1 MRRLTARHRRLSSAI
16 CGLFFVC
23 VGAHVATSVWAV
35 PPNEREAKVRGDKAK
50 LENDANWIYNDWDKA
65 VAEAKRSNKPLLVI
79 LRCIPCEA
87 CSEFD
92 DQLVRR
98 VDEVRDLMD
107 QFVCVRIVTANGL
120 DLNLF
125 QYDYDQS
132 FHAFLMNA
140 DGTIYGRFGTRSES
154 KDETQDMTMQ
164 GFRRALAL
172 GLAWHKEF
180 PANKDTFAA
189 KHGPQPPVA
198 RPEEYPTLKGKYA
211 SELNYE
217 GANVVQSCIHCH
229 QIREAERRWYRDAGK
244 ETPENVLFPYPLPKV
259 IGLTMNAQEAA
270 EVKSVADGSPAAQA
284 GIKPGDQLLSLAGQ
298 PLLSIADVQWVLHR
312 AESSAKLPAMITR
325 NGRKTE
331 LTLDLR
337 KGWRAKSDLSW
348 RPTSWDLRRISLG
361 GMKLDEVTAEERRSL
376 KISDD
381 TLALKA
387 AHVGQ
392 YGEHAKAKQA
402 GFQKGDVLVEF
413 DGSRK
418 PQTETS
424 LLAANFVYRKRGDQ
438 IPVKVLRGGKE
449 IVLKMPVQ

>member
-1 MRRLTARHRRLSSAI
+1 MRRRTVRHPRLSSAI
-16 CGLFFVC
+16 FGLLFVC
-23 VGAHVATSVWAV
+23 VGALVATSAWAV
-35 PPNEREAKVRGDKAK
+35 PPNQREAKVRGDKAK

-65 VAEAKRSNKPLLVI
+65 VAEAKKTNKPLMVI

-120 DLNLF
+120 DLDLF

-154 KDETQDMTMQ
+154 RDETQDMTMQ
-164 GFRRALAL
+164 GFRRALSLAI
-172 GLAWHKEF
+172 AWHKEY
-180 PANKDTFAA
+180 PANKNLFAA
-189 KHGPQPPVA
+189 KHGPKPPVA
-198 RPEEYPTLKGKYA
+198 RPEEYPAFNGKYA
-211 SELNYE
+211 SQLNYE

-229 QIREAERRWYRDAGK
+229 QIREAERTWYRSAGRGI
-244 ETPENVLFPYPLPKV
+244 PENVVYPYPLPKV
-259 IGLTMNAQEAA
+259 IGLTMNAEEAA
-270 EVKSVADGSPAAQA
+270 EVKSVAEGSPAAQA
-284 GIKPGDQLLSLAGQ
+284 GIQPGDQLLSLAGQ
-298 PLLSIADVQWVLHR
+298 PLLSIADIQWVLHR
-312 AESSAKLPAMITR
+312 AESIAKLPAMITR
-325 NGRKTE
+325 NGRKSE
-331 LTLDLR
+331 LTLDLPS
-337 KGWRAKSDLSW
+337 GWRAKSDLSW

-376 KISDD
+376 KIPDGS
-381 TLALKA
+381 LALKA

-413 DGSRK
+413 DGSRASRS
-418 PQTETS
+418 ETS
-424 LLAANFVYRKRGDQ
+424 LLAANFVDRKRGDQ
-438 IPVKVLRGGKE
+438 IPVKVLRDGRE